1 LPDTALPASWVYGQR
16 QLAQFSQILMGKIMP
31 VIILGAILVAF
42 VGLPLS
48 WLRVKAE
55 RGLTRAIRSAQS
67 KRQMGKSNATANESA
82 TIGYRF
88 ISNEAF

>member
-1 LPDTALPASWVYGQR
+1 MASV
-16 QLAQFSQILMGKIMP
+16 QLAQFSQALTGKIAL
-31 VIILGAILVAF
+31 VLILGAILVAF

-48 WLRVKAE
+48 WLRLKAE
-55 RGLTRAIRSAQS
+55 RGLIRAIRSAQS
-67 KRQMGKSNATANESA
+67 KRQMGKSNATAA

>member
-1 LPDTALPASWVYGQR
+1 MLSTQFD
-16 QLAQFSQILMGKIMP
+16 QFSPLLMGKVVP

-48 WLRVKAE
+48 WLRLNLE
-55 RGLTRAIRSAQS
+55 RGLIRAIHSAQS